1 MLRYPKSTYMYWQ
14 RRLNKDN
21 PDKEIESKISSI
33 VQKNHGNYGYR
44 RVGLELRKQ
53 GIIVNHKKVLRITR
67 KLGLTCSK
75 FTRKSRRFST
85 YKGTI
90 GKVAANLIRRRFSTN
105 IPHQK
110 ITTDTSEFKYII
122 QNPNGQQEIKKA
134 YLDPFLDMY
143 NGEIISFSISEKPGA
158 LAIAT
163 ALREA
168 IDRTSDCP
176 YRRTFHS
183 DQGWIY
189 QRPLY
194 TGTLKKHS
202 IFQSMSR
209 KGNCLDNSPMEN
221 FFGIMKQEMFYDT
234 QFHSFQ
240 ELSTAITD
248 YIFYYNNTRIKE
260 RLGGLSPI
268 EFRQKNY
275 RKIV

>member
-1 MLRYPKSTYMYWQ
+1 M
-14 RRLNKDN
+14 
-21 PDKEIESKISSI
+21 
-33 VQKNHGNYGYR
+33 
-44 RVGLELRKQ
+44 
-53 GIIVNHKKVLRITR
+53 
-67 KLGLTCSK
+67 
-75 FTRKSRRFST
+75 
-85 YKGTI
+85 
-90 GKVAANLIRRRFSTN
+90 
-105 IPHQK
+105 
-110 ITTDTSEFKYII
+110 
-122 QNPNGQQEIKKA
+122 
-134 YLDPFLDMY
+134 
-143 NGEIISFSISEKPGA
+143 SEKTGA

-163 ALREA
+163 ALRET

-194 TGTLKKHS
+194 TGTLKKHG

-260 RLGGLSPI
+260 LLGGLSPAK
-268 EFRQKNY
+268 FRQKNY
-275 RKIV
+275 RKIA